1 MDFFKG
7 RRGYLDGLSRIDQ
20 LSLLYLALP
29 VAIFYLGW
37 FKPLFGIVCFAVL
50 VFIVF
55 PRFKAHN
62 ETGPDKK
69 SLATFCLVAF
79 LTIIWCILGGAGHIF
94 YANDDWVVRDAVL
107 RDLVVYPWPVNYSTD
122 PDFVFMLRAPIGY
135 YLVPA
140 LIARG
145 TGLVS
150 ADYLLLAWNI
160 MGVMLFFSII
170 ASLWA
175 KRWHFFLAMGIFILF
190 SGMDV
195 VGTLFK
201 NKPFFSTAFLEWWAY
216 FFQYPSSTT
225 VLYWAP
231 NHGLPG
237 WLAAA
242 LILKNWRDPRFLPVS
257 LILTAL
263 IPLWSPLTALG
274 TLFLFLAI
282 FLFHL
287 VRGTW
292 KSILSPEAALA
303 CLIAVPVALFITLNT
318 SKIPSGWIFHHFS
331 LSNFMFRYVS
341 FVAIELAV
349 LPLVVAGEFRYKTG
363 YEWLTTASFFFLL
376 LIPLYYLGFANDFA
390 MRASIPLL
398 AVAAVRS
405 AAVLIAAIER
415 RSFAFAFIIFSVLAI
430 GSVTPITETNRSL
443 FGERWRPDLSHNLV
457 QVIKSRAIHYYAQIS
472 RDDIPFFLKEPALF
486 EPDK

>member
-29 VAIFYLGW
+29 IAIFYLGW
-37 FKPLFGIVCFAVL
+37 FKPLFGIACFAVL

-55 PRFKAHN
+55 PRFKAHDK
-62 ETGPDKK
+62 TGLDK
-69 SLATFCLVAF
+69 SLAALCVAA
-79 LTIIWCILGGAGHIF
+79 LLAVIWCILGGAGHIF
-94 YANDDWVVRDAVL
+94 FANDDWVVRDAVL
-107 RDLVVYPWPVNYSTD
+107 RDLVVYPWPVNYSAD
-122 PDFVFMLRAPIGY
+122 PDIIYMLRAPIGY

-140 LIARG
+140 LIARV

-160 MGVMLFFSII
+160 TGVILFFYMI

-175 KRWHFFLAMGIFILF
+175 KRWHFFLAIGIFILF

-195 VGTLFK
+195 VGTLLR
-201 NKPFFSTAFLEWWAY
+201 NKPFFATAFLDWWAY
-216 FFQYPSSTT
+216 FFSYPSNTT

-257 LILTAL
+257 LILTVL

-274 TLFLFLAI
+274 ALFLFLAI

-303 CLIAVPVALFITLNT
+303 CLIAVPVASFITLN
-318 SKIPSGWIFHHFS
+318 SSEVPSGWMFLNFS
-331 LSNFMFRYVS
+331 LSNFIFRYVS
-341 FVAIELAV
+341 FVSIELAV
-349 LPLVVAGEFRYKTG
+349 LALVVAGEFRYKTG
-363 YEWLTTASFFFLL
+363 YEWLSTASFITLL
-376 LIPLYYLGFANDFA
+376 LIPLYYLGFANDFV

-398 AVAAVRS
+398 AIAAIRS

-430 GSVTPITETNRSL
+430 GSVTAITETNRSL
-443 FGERWRPDLSHNLV
+443 FEERWRPDLSNNLI
-457 QVIKSRAIHYYAQIS
+457 QVISSRAVHYYAEIS